1 MGWTK
6 VLAVESLA
14 PGKRQVVKVDGRN
27 IMILNESGQFYAIE
41 PVCPHLKLPIKR
53 GKITEDGAI
62 VCNFHRSKF
71 DLKTGAVKEWCTFPP
86 LLNKALGM
94 MSPEKP
100 LPVFATRIEEGS
112 IWVNV
117 EA

>member
-6 VLAVESLA
+6 VMDANSLSPGTRKAMNIGNRKILFINQFDEIYAVEA
-14 PGKRQVVKVDGRN
+14 T
-27 IMILNESGQFYAIE
+27 
-41 PVCPHLKLPIKR
+41 CPHLNLPIKR

-86 LLNKALGM
+86 LINKAFAM
-94 MSPEKP
+94 MSSEKP
-100 LPVFATRIEEGS
+100 LPVFATRVENGIICINLEE
-112 IWVNV
+112 
-117 EA
+117 